1 MEQRFNLKKENQYK
15 MNMLLTVLLSE
26 GPSAFS
32 LITPNPGLAIWT
44 FIIFVGLLFIL
55 GKFAFKP
62 IANSLKEREK
72 SIEESLMQA
81 EKARAEMAALTSK
94 NQELLDQAKE
104 ERTKILAEAR
114 DLGEKLKNDMVDKAK
129 QEAERKIQDAVREID
144 TQKNAAIVEVKNVVG
159 AIALEVAGKI
169 LRKELSNDADQKA
182 FVEKLIKETNL
193 N

>member
-1 MEQRFNLKKENQYK
+1 

-104 ERTKILAEAR
+104 ERTMILAEAR
-114 DLGEKLKNDMVDKAK
+114 ELGEKLKNDIVEKAK
-129 QEAERKIQDAVREID
+129 VEAERKIKDAVKEIE

-159 AIALEVAGKI
+159 SIALDVAGKI
-169 LRKELSNDADQKA
+169 IRKELSNDADQKA